1 MNGTIMSAE
10 SATEVNLVGMTTP
23 SAITGCHTAN
33 ELIAYAARVSNPAN
47 QNNAKTAKKLLKY
60 LIKEGHWSPFE
71 MVSVTMEIKTTRD
84 ISRQILR
91 HRSFSFQ
98 EFSQRY
104 AVSEDFT
111 TKRQARK
118 QHPTNR
124 QLSEIDEDSAR
135 QRKAQEIFNEMQSEV
150 SRVAKDYYEMALNNG
165 IAKEQAR
172 ALLPEGLTQT
182 TLYMA
187 GTLRS
192 WVHYCDLRRGHGTQA
207 EHIGVADKCWEVLG
221 VHFPDVIAAVEEM
234 SQEKEDER

>member
-1 MNGTIMSAE
+1 MT
-10 SATEVNLVGMTTP
+10 TEVKLVGMTMP

-33 ELIAYAARVSNPAN
+33 DLIAYAARVSNPEN
-47 QNNAKTAKKLLKY
+47 QNNTKTSSKLLRY

-84 ISRQILR
+84 ISRQIIR

-104 AVSEDFT
+104 AVSEKFSVT
-111 TKRQARK
+111 REARK
-118 QHPTNR
+118 QHPTNH
-124 QLSEIDEDSAR
+124 QLSMQDEDPVK
-135 QRKAQEIFNEMQSEV
+135 QKKAQEIFSEMQAEV
-150 SRVAKDYYEMALNNG
+150 ARVAKDHYEMALNSG

-192 WVHYCDLRRGHGTQA
+192 WVHFCELRRGHGTQK
-207 EHIGVADKCWEVLG
+207 EHMEVADQCWDILG
-221 VHFPDVIAAVEEM
+221 VHFADVVKAMEEV
-234 SQEKEDER
+234 SE

>member
-1 MNGTIMSAE
+1 MTC
-10 SATEVNLVGMTTP
+10 EVSLVGMTSP

-33 ELIAYAARVSNPAN
+33 ELIAYAARVSNPSN
-47 QNNAKTAKKLLKY
+47 QNNEKTAPKLLRY

-104 AVSEDFT
+104 AVSEGFT
-111 TKRQARK
+111 TKREARK
-118 QHPTNR
+118 QHPKNR
-124 QLSEIDEDSAR
+124 QLSMVDEDSSR
-135 QRKAQEIFNEMQSEV
+135 QQKAQEVFTEMQAEV
-150 SRVAKDYYEMALNNG
+150 SKVAKDYYEMALNNG

-172 ALLPEGLTQT
+172 ALLPEGLTET

-192 WVHYCDLRRGHGTQA
+192 WLHYCDLRRGHGTQA
-207 EHIGVADKCWEVLG
+207 EHIEVADKCWEILG
-221 VHFPDVIAAVEEM
+221 VHFPDVVEAVE
-234 SQEKEDER
+234 KLNED

>member
-1 MNGTIMSAE
+1 MT
-10 SATEVNLVGMTTP
+10 TEVKLVGMTMP

-33 ELIAYAARVSNPAN
+33 DLIAYAARVSNPEN
-47 QNNAKTAKKLLKY
+47 QNNTKTSSKLLRY

-84 ISRQILR
+84 ISRQIIR

-104 AVSEDFT
+104 AVSEKFSVT
-111 TKRQARK
+111 REARK

-124 QLSEIDEDSAR
+124 QLSMQDEDPVK
-135 QRKAQEIFNEMQSEV
+135 QKKAQEIFSEMQAEV
-150 SRVAKDYYEMALNNG
+150 ARVAKDHYEMALNSG

-192 WVHYCDLRRGHGTQA
+192 WVHFCELRRGQGTQK
-207 EHIGVADKCWEVLG
+207 EHMEVADQCWDILG
-221 VHFPDVIAAVEEM
+221 VHFADVVKAMEEV
-234 SQEKEDER
+234 SE

>member
-1 MNGTIMSAE
+1 MTC
-10 SATEVNLVGMTTP
+10 EVNLIGMTTP

-33 ELIAYAARVSNPAN
+33 DLIAYAARVSNPSN
-47 QNNAKTAKKLLKY
+47 QNNTKTSRKLLSY
-60 LIKEGHWSPFE
+60 LIRENHWSPFE

-84 ISRQILR
+84 IGRQIIR

-104 AVSEDFT
+104 AVSENFHT
-111 TKRQARK
+111 TREARK

-124 QLSEIDEDSAR
+124 QLSTADEDPDR
-135 QRKAQEIFNEMQSEV
+135 QRKAQEIFSEMQAEV
-150 SRVAKDYYEMALNNG
+150 SRVSKDYYEMALNNG

-172 ALLPEGLTQT
+172 ALLPEGLTET

-192 WVHYCDLRRGHGTQA
+192 WLHYCDLRRGHGTQK
-207 EHIGVADKCWEVLG
+207 EHMEIADKCWDILG
-221 VHFPDVIAAVEEM
+221 VHFPDVISAMESLNE
-234 SQEKEDER
+234 Q